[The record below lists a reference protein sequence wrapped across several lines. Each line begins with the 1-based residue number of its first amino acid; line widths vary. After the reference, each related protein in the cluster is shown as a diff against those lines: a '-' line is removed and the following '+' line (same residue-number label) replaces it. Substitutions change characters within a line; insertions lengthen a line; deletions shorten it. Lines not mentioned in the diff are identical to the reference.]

1 MSYLKKLLVS
11 AGSVMICSGAS
22 YAADLPSK
30 KSAPVEYVKICNAY
44 GAGYFYIP
52 GSDTCLRLSG
62 RVRADYMYIPGKT
75 VYSGI
80 SNTGAPT
87 VSSPSD
93 SQHLHG
99 TEMRARLSFDAR
111 TPTSMGTVQTVAQF
125 RMARKGGVLQN
136 ASAATNASAGVD
148 LEAAYVRFAGF
159 TFGAAKDNF
168 VFMDPKIFGDS
179 YWSTF
184 SKGAKQLAYTATF
197 GGGFSGTIALQDRV
211 DTARSAG
218 SAGVSGSYEVYNSV
232 PQLNANLNVDQS
244 WGSLQFS
251 GAYSNISV
259 NNATNSYDESKGA
272 YALGMGLK
280 LDLPMLAK
288 GDTLWLTT
296 NYADGMSE
304 YTAAFLTTKDERGAG
319 GFSSSLRS
327 YVTTPT
333 GIQTVKSWNVAAAL
347 DHFWAPQYRSTFF
360 ASYAA
365 LKAPAGA
372 EASAWNGS
380 GYFGDASVW
389 NAGANFVWIPVRNFE
404 IGAEVMYSQVKQDVR
419 SPNLTVYS
427 GTDSNWTGRLR
438 VERNF

>member
-1 MSYLKKLLVS
+1 MSYLKTSLACAGSILVS
-11 AGSVMICSGAS
+11 ASAS

-44 GAGYFYIP
+44 GSGYFYIP

-75 VYSGI
+75 LYSGI
-80 SNTGAPT
+80 SNTGVPT

-93 SQHLHG
+93 AQHLHG
-99 TEMRARLSFDAR
+99 TEMRGRLSFDAR
-111 TPTSMGTVQTVAQF
+111 TPTSLGTVQTVAQF
-125 RMARKGGVLQN
+125 RFARKGGVLQN
-136 ASAATNASAGVD
+136 ASSAVNTSTSID

-168 VFMDPKIFGDS
+168 VFMDPKIFGDA
-179 YWSTF
+179 YWASF

-197 GGGFSGTIALQDRV
+197 GGGFSGTIALQDRA
-211 DTARSAG
+211 DTAKSAG
-218 SAGVSGSYEVYNSV
+218 SAGVSGAYEVYNSV
-232 PQLNANLNVDQS
+232 PQVNANLNVDQS

-251 GAYSNISV
+251 GAYSNIAL
-259 NNATNSYDESKGA
+259 NKADDSYDQSKAA

-288 GDTLWLTT
+288 GDTLWLST

-304 YTAAFLTTKDERGAG
+304 YTALFLSTKDERGIG

-347 DHFWAPQYRSTFF
+347 DHYWAPQYRSSFF

-372 EASAWNGS
+372 EASAWTGS
-380 GYFGDASVW
+380 GYFGDAKVW
-389 NAGANFVWIPVRNFE
+389 NAGANFVWMPVRNFE
-404 IGAEVMYSQVKQDVR
+404 LGAEVIYAQLKQDVR
-419 SPNLTVYS
+419 SPNLTVFNR
-427 GTDSNWTGRLR
+427 TDSNWTGRLR